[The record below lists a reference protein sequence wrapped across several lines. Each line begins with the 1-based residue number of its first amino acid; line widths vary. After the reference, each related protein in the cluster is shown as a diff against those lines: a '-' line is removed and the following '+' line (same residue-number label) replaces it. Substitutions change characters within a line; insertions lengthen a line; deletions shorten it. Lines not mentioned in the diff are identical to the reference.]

1 MAGEDTV
8 RYVVQVRVIDGDMD
22 GWRDI
27 ATVEVAPRTK
37 RAGVIAKA
45 FSEAG
50 VAVPPVGT
58 LLPLRV
64 LDEASAAVTRVGSK
78 ARDPELV
85 IGVEEEP
92 S

>member
-8 RYVVQVRVIDGDMD
+8 RYVVQMQVGAGWADM
-22 GWRDI
+22 
-27 ATVEVAPRTK
+27 VEVVVPSRTK

-45 FSEAG
+45 FR
-50 VAVPPVGT
+50 VRPMDVPTVGET
-58 LLPLRV
+58 VEVRV
-64 LDEASAAVTRVGSK
+64 LDEASFVPTRVGSK

-85 IGVEEEP
+85 IGVEEER